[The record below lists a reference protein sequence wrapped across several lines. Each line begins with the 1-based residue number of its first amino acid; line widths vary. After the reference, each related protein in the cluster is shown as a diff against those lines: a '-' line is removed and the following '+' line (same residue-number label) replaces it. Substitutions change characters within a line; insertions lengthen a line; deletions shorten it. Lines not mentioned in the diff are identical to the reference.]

1 MPRDSS
7 YKKPWETIVTVPL
20 SPELHKRLR
29 IKCIHENITIKGFI
43 TKLLEE
49 NCP

>member
-1 MPRDSS
+1 MSKPSA
-7 YKKPWETIVTVPL
+7 YKAPGETIVTVPL

-29 IKCIHENITIKGFI
+29 IKCIHENTTIKAFV